1 MKRLLVLILPV
12 MLGFVSSGTV
22 YNTWAVVADSTQL
35 APKEYYSDEAKLVV
49 QLLDTYHF
57 KRIKLDD
64 SLSSVILDGF
74 IETLDNN
81 KSYYL
86 SSDIEEFERY
96 RYKIDDLVREGNLQ
110 FAYDIYLT
118 FEKRFYERMA
128 YVESNLLNLDF
139 DYEKEEFYDIDRS
152 EMDWPDSNDELNDL
166 WRRIIKSQSLNLK
179 LNGKE
184 DADIADTIDKR
195 YKRFQKSVS
204 QYTSEDVF
212 ELFMNTLAES
222 YDPHSNYFSPRTSD
236 RFQQSMSLSLEGIGA
251 RLQTEN
257 DYTKVVQIIP
267 GGPADKSKMIG
278 EDDRIIGVAQGE
290 DGEMVD
296 VIGWRIDDVVDLI
309 KGPKGTVVRLQILPA
324 ATGVDGPPEEITL
337 TRDKIKLEDQKAQS
351 SIINHTQNGR
361 QYKLGVITLPS
372 FYMDFEAYQRNEEDY
387 TSTTRDVRNLI
398 EELKEQNVDGLIMD
412 LRDNGGGSLSEAID
426 LTGLFIK
433 DGPVVQVRYPNDKVD
448 LGADEDP
455 EVIYNGPVSVLI
467 NRFSASA
474 SEIFAA
480 AIQDYQ
486 RGIVIGE
493 QSYGKGTVQSVIDL
507 SRYIRVPEGEKVGQL
522 KLTLQKFYRVT
533 GSSTQ
538 HMGVMPDIDLPSA
551 FDAEEFGESANASAL
566 AWDQIKP
573 TRYSETTDV
582 SDKMRSQLKTDYE
595 ARLDTDVELQNLV
608 DEANE
613 LKNNINK
620 TRVSLNYDVRKK
632 EMEAAEKRR
641 AERSSMK
648 NTRIDVENQIIDE
661 IEDIKDKYLRESVI
675 IMSDYIAMIG

>member
-1 MKRLLVLILPV
+1 MKKLLLLILPV
-12 MLGFVSSGTV
+12 MLGFVSTGSV
-22 YNTWAVVADSTQL
+22 SNAWDVVPDSTQL
-35 APKEYYSDEAKLVV
+35 APKDYYSDEAKLVV
-49 QLLDTYHF
+49 QLLHTYHF

-74 IETLDNN
+74 IGTLDNN
-81 KSYYL
+81 KSFFL
-86 SSDIEEFERY
+86 RSDIDGFETY
-96 RYKIDDLVREGNLQ
+96 RYAIADKVREGDLQ
-110 FAYDIYLT
+110 FAYDIYLSW
-118 FEKRFYERMA
+118 EKRFYDRMA
-128 YVESNLLNLDF
+128 YVKSDLLKREFNYD
-139 DYEKEEFYDIDRS
+139 KEEFYDIDRS
-152 EMDWPDSNDELNDL
+152 DMEWPESDEELNDI
-166 WRRIIKSQSLNLK
+166 WRRTIKSQSLNLK

-184 DADIADTIDKR
+184 DSDIPDTIKKR
-195 YKRFQKSVS
+195 YERYQKSVS

-222 YDPHSNYFSPRTSD
+222 YDPHTNYFSPRTSD

-257 DYTKVVQIIP
+257 DYTKVVQVIP

-309 KGPKGTVVRLQILPA
+309 KGPKGTIVRLQILPA
-324 ATGVDGPPEEITL
+324 ATGLDGPPEEITL

-351 SIINHTQNGR
+351 SVINHTQNGR

-372 FYMDFEAYQRNEEDY
+372 FYMDFEAYQRNEADY
-387 TSTTRDVRNLI
+387 TSTTRDVRKLI
-398 EELKEQNVDGLIMD
+398 EELKTQNVDGLIMD

-433 DGPVVQVRYPNDKVD
+433 DGPVVQVRYPNDKID
-448 LGADEDP
+448 LGEDEDP
-455 EVIYNGPVSVLI
+455 DVIYNGPVSVLI

-486 RGIVIGE
+486 RGIVVGE

-551 FDAEEFGESANASAL
+551 FDAEEFGESANESAL
-566 AWDQIKP
+566 EWDKIKP
-573 TRYSETTDV
+573 TRYSAATNV
-582 SDKMRSQLKTDYE
+582 SDQMRSQLKTDYE
-595 ARLDTDVELQNLV
+595 ARLGTDVELQNLV

-613 LKNNINK
+613 LKSNINK
-620 TRVSLNYDVRKK
+620 TRVSLNFDVRKK
-632 EMEAAEKRR
+632 EMEEAEKRR
-641 AERSSMK
+641 AERSSLK
-648 NTRIDVENQIIDE
+648 NTTIDVENQIIDE

-675 IMSDYIAMIG
+675 IMSD